1 MKLYKSLAILCLLVV
16 LLPSTGVFA
25 ANLSDADTKPLMAGH
40 RVTIATPNPD
50 GSIIHIVAYGDTLY
64 EISRAYGVSGEEIM
78 VNTGN
83 SPLATDLREGER
95 LIIRFKFTVTPTNN
109 FTPTPIPVT
118 PQPTKVYISPTP
130 TATRTP
136 SPTAT
141 ITPTPPLSYR
151 VLGNSKN
158 IGSTLIGTGIF
169 GLLILAYFGFLKK
182 K

>member
-1 MKLYKSLAILCLLVV
+1 MRFFRTLLV
-16 LLPSTGVFA
+16 LFILITFLPTKGILA
-25 ANLSDADTKPLMAGH
+25 ASQNLDDPRELTLKHS
-40 RVTIATPNPD
+40 VTIATPNPD
-50 GSIIHIVAYGDTLY
+50 GSIIHVVAYGDTLY
-64 EISRAYGVSGEEIM
+64 EISQAYGVSGEEIM

-83 SPLATDLREGER
+83 SPQATDLREGDR

-141 ITPTPPLSYR
+141 ITSTPPLSHR
-151 VLGNSKN
+151 VLGNNK
-158 IGSTLIGTGIF
+158 GVGGVLIGTGIL
-169 GLLILAYFGFLKK
+169 GLLLIGYFGFIRRR
-182 K
+182 

>member
-1 MKLYKSLAILCLLVV
+1 MLLLFFLIAFVPSKGVLAIDH
-16 LLPSTGVFA
+16 SI
-25 ANLSDADTKPLMAGH
+25 
-40 RVTIATPNPD
+40 TISTPNPD
-50 GSIIHIVAYGDTLY
+50 GSIVHIVVYGDTLY
-64 EISRAYGVSGEEIM
+64 EISQVYGISGEEIM

-83 SPLATDLREGER
+83 SPQATDLREGDR
-95 LIIRFKFTVTPTNN
+95 LIIRFKFTVTPTND

-118 PQPTKVYISPTP
+118 PKPTKIYITPTS

-141 ITPTPPLSYR
+141 VTPTPPLTHR

-158 IGSTLIGTGIF
+158 VGTVLIGTGIF
-169 GLLILAYFGFLKK
+169 GLLVLAYFGFIKK

>member
-1 MKLYKSLAILCLLVV
+1 MKFFRSLLALLF
-16 LLPSTGVFA
+16 LFTFLPSNGVSA
-25 ANLSDADTKPLMAGH
+25 SDRVKADSSVFTAEH

-50 GSIIHIVAYGDTLY
+50 GSIYHIVAYGDTLY
-64 EISRAYGVSGEEIM
+64 DISQAYGVSPEDIM

-83 SPLATDLREGER
+83 SPQATDLREGDQ

-118 PQPTKVYISPTP
+118 PQPTKIYISPTA

-141 ITPTPPLSYR
+141 ITPTPPLSHR

-158 IGSTLIGTGIF
+158 VGSVLIGTGIF
-169 GLLILAYFGFLKK
+169 GLLVLVYFGFLKK

>member
-1 MKLYKSLAILCLLVV
+1 MKFFRAILILFFLVSLV
-16 LLPSTGVFA
+16 PSKMVNASREGE
-25 ANLSDADTKPLMAGH
+25 ANSEAFTSDH
-40 RVTIATPNPD
+40 SVTIATPNPD
-50 GSIIHIVAYGDTLY
+50 GSIYHIVAYGDTLY
-64 EISRAYGVSGEEIM
+64 DISQAYGVSPEEIM

-83 SPLATDLREGER
+83 SPQATDLREGDQ

-118 PQPTKVYISPTP
+118 PQPTKIYISPTA

-141 ITPTPPLSYR
+141 ITPTPPLSHR

-158 IGSTLIGTGIF
+158 VGSALIGTGVL
-169 GLLILAYFGFLKK
+169 GLLLLAYFGFIRRR
-182 K
+182 